1 MPKKHPRPSHEFT
14 VTSLA
19 WEREIEANYRRAGF
33 DPIPDAVL
41 LRRFWQFLRFI
52 QQHGLTTRT
61 LATSTADLSDDTA
74 LCNSDLTDEGFYFIQ
89 RFHGRWLNRARK
101 DRGEAREAAFLTKW
115 YDQFL
120 LQSEVA

>member
-33 DPIPDAVL
+33 APIPDDVL
-41 LRRFWQFLRFI
+41 LRRYWQFLRFV

-61 LATSTADLSDDTA
+61 LATSAADLADDTT
-74 LCNSDLTDEGFYFIQ
+74 LCNSDLTDESFHFIQ
-89 RFHGRWLNRARK
+89 RFHGRWLNSARK
-101 DRGEAREAAFLTKW
+101 DRGEAREEAFLTKW

-120 LQSEVA
+120 LQSVVT